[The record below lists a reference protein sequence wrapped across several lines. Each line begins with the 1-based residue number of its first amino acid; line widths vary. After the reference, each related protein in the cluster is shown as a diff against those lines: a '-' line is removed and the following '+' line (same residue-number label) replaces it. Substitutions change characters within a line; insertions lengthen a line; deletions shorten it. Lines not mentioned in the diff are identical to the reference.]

1 MDTKYVIWLVT
12 GGIVALLLSV
22 GVAIPII
29 ESSAYEV
36 IDNGDSDGM
45 NYTYYSSDELPTS
58 TYIFSKS
65 ADTWTL
71 VYDDV
76 TISGELEPMLIF
88 AINNRCA
95 FIDYDGSLKMVG
107 TDGSVSDYGN
117 SINWNVRNGKLYV
130 GSTNLGTP
138 SFAVFPDVD
147 GNVGSY
153 RHPVYLE
160 DGAFTIAVN
169 SGGYYWNGTTNYMPG
184 DATYEGYEIA
194 FNRTGDKLDSVAW
207 KVGGN
212 AEVPA
217 YEMISRDSLIT
228 LGNPL
233 STHDITYVNE
243 DDSSISYGLN
253 VTIYDDG
260 TYRLNKLTGSYN
272 YPFLPTL
279 EINGASYSCRIVGNG
294 TDSVLSDYS
303 MSSDGYPMLSPS
315 VEIINDRAFYG
326 KTTLTRVGGLE
337 NVVIIGN
344 SAFEGTQFGYE
355 NVGESLGY
363 AIKWV
368 GDRAFYDTPCRI
380 YVNWGTIIHIGNS
393 AFESTNITNV
403 DLSSSQI
410 NYIGD
415 RAFYGCI
422 DLEYTINLGSSDG
435 YYYVEYVG
443 DSAFENSNA
452 FKVYGEF
459 GDLSLYPQTVH
470 IGNRAFANSG
480 IARVNTSSSGFW
492 GTDVFTA
499 NPLITVVN
507 TGSVTLTPENV
518 GVSTAT
524 IQNGITS
531 PFVTATILDM
541 EQKEG
546 IVYDLV
552 LLLPLFV
559 IVGLV
564 VGIAV
569 ESVRRK

>member
-1 MDTKYVIWLVT
+1 MDMKYVIWLVT
-12 GGIVALLLSV
+12 GGIVALLLSI

-45 NYTYYSSDELPTS
+45 NYTYYSDELPTS

-88 AINNRCA
+88 AVDNRCA
-95 FIDYDGSLKMVG
+95 FVDYDGSLKMVG
-107 TDGSVSDYGN
+107 TNGSVSDYGN

-160 DGAFTIAVN
+160 DGAFTITAN
-169 SGGYYWNGTTNYMPG
+169 SGGYYWNGTTNYMPIG
-184 DATYEGYEIA
+184 ASDDGYQIS

-212 AEVPA
+212 AEVPV
-217 YEMISRDSLIT
+217 YEKISRDSLIS
-228 LGNPL
+228 LGNPIG
-233 STHDITYVNE
+233 TQDVTYVA
-243 DDSSISYGLN
+243 DWDPSITYGLN
-253 VTIYDDG
+253 VTLYDDG
-260 TYRLNKLTGSYN
+260 TYMLNRFTGSYD
-272 YPFLPTL
+272 YPSCSTI
-279 EINGASYSCRIVGNG
+279 EINGTSYSCKVVGNG
-294 TDSVLSDYS
+294 EESVLSGFS
-303 MSSDGYPMLSPS
+303 MSSDGYVMLGPS
-315 VEIINDRAFYG
+315 TEIINDRAFFG
-326 KTTLTRVGGLE
+326 KSTLTRVDGLD
-337 NVVIIGN
+337 NVIIIGD
-344 SAFEGTQFGYE
+344 SAFEGTQFGFE
-355 NVGESLGY
+355 NTGAYVG
-363 AIKWV
+363 AVKWI

-380 YVNWGTIIHIGNS
+380 SINWGSVIHIGDS
-393 AFESTNITNV
+393 AFESANITNV

-410 NYIGD
+410 NYVGD

-422 DLEYTINLGSSDG
+422 DMEYSVHLGTFDG

-452 FKVYGEF
+452 FKYYGEY
-459 GDLSLYPQTVH
+459 GNLDLFPQTVH

-480 IARVNTSSSGFW
+480 IARVNTSSSGYW

-499 NPLITVVN
+499 NPLTTVIN
-507 TGSVTLTPENV
+507 TGSVTLTQENV

-531 PFVTATILDM
+531 PFVTATILDV
-541 EQKEG
+541 EQKDG
-546 IVYDLV
+546 LAYDIV